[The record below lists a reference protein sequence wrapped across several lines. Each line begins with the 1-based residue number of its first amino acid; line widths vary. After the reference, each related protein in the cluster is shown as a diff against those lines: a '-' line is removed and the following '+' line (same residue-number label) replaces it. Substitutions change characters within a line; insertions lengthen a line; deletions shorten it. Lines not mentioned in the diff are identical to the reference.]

1 MKLMGESIG
10 RKENKQE
17 ERDLGKPALKR
28 SYAEVVKRP
37 RGSDRNSVRV
47 EVRREETHRNLR
59 KLEHCIVGSWNPRSV
74 GGEDLDKLGRL
85 LANSWGL
92 KGKLVLARLE
102 KNRVLLEFEFLDEA
116 KRVLSLRK
124 RSMGGLHLGLEH

>member
-47 EVRREETHRNLR
+47 EVRREETHKNLR
-59 KLEHCIVGSWNPRSV
+59 KLEHCIVRSWNPRSV
-74 GGEDLDKLGRL
+74 GGKDLDKLGRL

-92 KGKLVLARLE
+92 KGI
-102 KNRVLLEFEFLDEA
+102 
-116 KRVLSLRK
+116 
-124 RSMGGLHLGLEH
+124 